1 MRDGEGERWED
12 VGSGLNFALVAGSL
26 GGTGGQ
32 MESPVFAC
40 QSLPTSTILLEIKKW
55 HLSFASVGIFLHL
68 LAGILFFF

>member
-40 QSLPTSTILLEIKKW
+40 QDRC
-55 HLSFASVGIFLHL
+55 SFF
-68 LAGILFFF
+68 